1 MSSFELSQ
9 IQRKILEFLLEN
21 KEARISQLAKD
32 LKVTQEGLFSV
43 IEALKNSGFLDLR
56 ETEERFLKLTEEGKL
71 YLKQGLPE
79 RRIVNLIGSCG
90 ELDVSSLY
98 KLGLSKE
105 EVAIGLKWI
114 KEKNWGYI
122 QKGKL
127 IVSKVP
133 EVGEDEKIIQ
143 LFHGAE
149 VIKESED
156 IKKVTDVLVRRNLLT
171 IEVKKDGIVQLT
183 EKGKEEAQKLEKIG
197 FEPQEI
203 KVISSYDMLS
213 GEWKKKKIKKYNL
226 EAKPKKYYGGSLHPY
241 YSFEEKIREI
251 LVGMG
256 FEESDGPFIEPEFWV
271 FDVLFQRQ
279 NHPARELFDTYR
291 LKNLKTSLNFTE
303 NVKVVKELHEK
314 TYGEPWSEDVASRL
328 VLRGQTT
335 CVSARFLFERKKP
348 PIKMFVISDVFRS
361 DVIDAT
367 HHIQFK
373 QIEGIMGD
381 YGVTF
386 RHLLGILD
394 EFYKKV
400 GFAEIKFV
408 PSYFPF
414 TEPSV
419 EIVAKHEKLGW
430 IEMGGAGMFRP
441 EVLKAV
447 GVDFQVAAWGLG
459 FDRLAMIAL
468 GIDDIRKLRT
478 IDLLELRG
486 ES

>member
-1 MSSFELSQ
+1 
-9 IQRKILEFLLEN
+9 
-21 KEARISQLAKD
+21 
-32 LKVTQEGLFSV
+32 
-43 IEALKNSGFLDLR
+43 
-56 ETEERFLKLTEEGKL
+56 
-71 YLKQGLPE
+71 
-79 RRIVNLIGSCG
+79 
-90 ELDVSSLY
+90 
-98 KLGLSKE
+98 
-105 EVAIGLKWI
+105 
-114 KEKNWGYI
+114 
-122 QKGKL
+122 
-127 IVSKVP
+127 
-133 EVGEDEKIIQ
+133 
-143 LFHGAE
+143 
-149 VIKESED
+149 
-156 IKKVTDVLVRRNLLT
+156 
-171 IEVKKDGIVQLT
+171 
-183 EKGKEEAQKLEKIG
+183 
-197 FEPQEI
+197 
-203 KVISSYDMLS
+203 
-213 GEWKKKKIKKYNL
+213 
-226 EAKPKKYYGGSLHPY
+226 
-241 YSFEEKIREI
+241 

-291 LKNLKTSLNFTE
+291 LKNLKTSLNVTE

-314 TYGEPWSEDVASRL
+314 TYGEPWSEEVASRL

>member
-1 MSSFELSQ
+1 MSYNELSQ
-9 IQRKILEFLLEN
+9 VHKKVLERLLELR
-21 KEARISQLAKD
+21 EAKISQLAKE
-32 LKVTQEGLFSV
+32 LQISQEGMFSV
-43 IEALKNSGFLDLR
+43 VETLKNLGLLSQK
-56 ETEERFLKLTEEGKL
+56 EIEERFFKLTEEGKR
-71 YLKQGLPE
+71 YLKYELPE
-79 RRIVNLIGSCG
+79 RRILNVVAKSG
-90 ELDVSSLY
+90 EIDVDSLY

-105 EVAIGLKWI
+105 EVNIGLKWI

-127 IVSKVP
+127 TIYKIP
-133 EVGEDEKIIQ
+133 ELGEDEKVIQ
-143 LFHGAE
+143 LFKNTE
-149 VIKESED
+149 TIKEDKS
-156 IKKVTDVLVRRNLLT
+156 IKKVTDKLIRRNLLELE
-171 IEVKKDGIVQLT
+171 IKKDGVVQLT
-183 EKGKEEAQKLEKIG
+183 EKGKEEAQKLTKVML
-197 FEPQEI
+197 EPQEI
-203 KVISSYDMLS
+203 KVISSYDVLS
-213 GEWKKKKIKKYNL
+213 GEWKKKRIKKYNL
-226 EAKPKKYYGGSLHPY
+226 EAKPKKYYGGTFHPY

-251 LVGMG
+251 LIGMG

-291 LKNLKTSLNFTE
+291 LKNLKASLKDFE
-303 NVKVVKELHEK
+303 NVKIVKEMHEK
-314 TYGEPWSEDVASRL
+314 VYNEYWDEEVASRL

-335 CVSARFLFERKKP
+335 CVSARFLFEKKKP

-381 YGVTF
+381 YGVNF
-386 RHLLGILD
+386 KHLLGILD
-394 EFYKKV
+394 EFYEKV
-400 GFAEIKFV
+400 GFAGIKFI

-419 EIVAKHEKLGW
+419 EIIANHETLGW

-447 GVDFQVAAWGLG
+447 GVDFPVAAWGLG
-459 FDRLAMIAL
+459 FDRLAMVTL

-486 ES
+486 EQ

>member
-1 MSSFELSQ
+1 MSSIELSQ
-9 IQRKILEFLLEN
+9 MQKEILKILLKE
-21 KEARISQLAKD
+21 KEARISQLANV
-32 LKVTQEGLFSV
+32 LNVTREGMFSAV
-43 IEALKNSGFLDLR
+43 EALKNLGFLDFR
-56 ETEERFLKLTEEGKL
+56 EIEERFLELTKEGKL

-79 RRIVNLIGSCG
+79 RKIINLAGKSGTIDIG
-90 ELDVSSLY
+90 SLY

-105 EVAIGLKWI
+105 EITIGLKWI
-114 KEKNWGYI
+114 KEKNWGYV

-127 IVSKVP
+127 IVNKVP
-133 EVGEDEKIIQ
+133 EIGEDEKVIQ
-143 LFHGAE
+143 LFNNTE
-149 VIKESED
+149 VIKENEVVKEVAD
-156 IKKVTDVLVRRNLLT
+156 LLIRRNLLAT
-171 IEVKKDGIVQLT
+171 VIKKDGVIQLT
-183 EKGKEEAQKLEKIG
+183 EKGKEEAQKLEKIT
-197 FEPQEI
+197 FEHQEI
-203 KVISSYDMLS
+203 KVLSSHDILS
-213 GEWKKKKIKKYNL
+213 GEWKKRKIKKYNL
-226 EAKPKKYYGGSLHPY
+226 EAKPKKYYGGALHPY

-256 FEESDGPFIEPEFWV
+256 FEESDGPFIESEFWV

-291 LKNLKTSLNFTE
+291 LKNLKTSLSDIE

-314 TYGEPWSEDVASRL
+314 TYGEAWNEDVASRL

-335 CVSARFLFERKKP
+335 CVSARFLFKRKRP

-386 RHLLGILD
+386 RHLLGILG
-394 EFYKKV
+394 EFYEKV
-400 GFAEIKFV
+400 GFAEIRFV

-447 GVDFQVAAWGLG
+447 GVDFPVAAWGLG
-459 FDRLAMIAL
+459 FDRLAMVVL
-468 GIDDIRKLRT
+468 GVDDIRKLRT

>member
-1 MSSFELSQ
+1 MSSPELSL
-9 IQRKILEFLLEN
+9 IQRKILNFLLRT
-21 KEARISQLAKD
+21 KEAKLSELAKE
-32 LKVTQEGLFSV
+32 LNVTQEGLFSV
-43 IEALKNSGFLDLR
+43 AETLKNLGLLKI
-56 ETEERFLKLTEEGKL
+56 EEIEERFLKLTKEGKL
-71 YLKQGLPE
+71 YLEQGLPE
-79 RRIVNLIGSCG
+79 RRIVNLVGKDREI
-90 ELDVSSLY
+90 DINSLY

-105 EVAIGLKWI
+105 EIAIGLKWI
-114 KEKNWGYI
+114 KEKGWGYI

-127 IVSKVP
+127 IVNKVP
-133 EVGEDEKIIQ
+133 EIGEDEKTIQ
-143 LFHGAE
+143 LFNNTE
-149 VIKESED
+149 SIKENS
-156 IKKVTDVLVRRNLLT
+156 KVEKVAEILIRRNLIT
-171 IEVKKDGIVQLT
+171 VEVKKDGAVQLT
-183 EKGKEEAQKLEKIG
+183 KKGEEEAQKLEKIVS
-197 FEPQEI
+197 EPQEI
-203 KVISSYDMLS
+203 KIISSYDVLS

-226 EAKPKKYYGGSLHPY
+226 EAKPRKYYGGAFHPY
-241 YSFEEKIREI
+241 YSFEEKVREI

-291 LKNLKTSLNFTE
+291 LKNLKTSLKSIE
-303 NVKVVKELHEK
+303 NVKIVKELHEK
-314 TYGEPWSEDVASRL
+314 TYGEAWSEDVASRL

-335 CVSARFLFERKKP
+335 CVSVRFLFERKKP

-373 QIEGIMGD
+373 QIEGIMGE

-400 GFAEIKFV
+400 GFTEIRFV

-419 EIVAKHEKLGW
+419 EIIAKHEKLGW

-447 GVDFQVAAWGLG
+447 SVNFPVAAWGLG
-459 FDRLAMIAL
+459 FDRLAMVAL

-478 IDLLELRG
+478 INLSELRG
-486 ES
+486 E